1 MKPKFEIGQKVK
13 FVNDN
18 DSEAGK
24 VMSFS
29 FSPDRGF
36 VYQISSKEVDLAKKE
51 IINGVKSCA
60 ESELVAVKEK

>member
-13 FVNDN
+13 FVNDS

-24 VMSFS
+24 VLAFS
-29 FSPDRGF
+29 YDPNRGF

-51 IINGVKSCA
+51 VVNGVKSCS
-60 ESELVAVKEK
+60 EKELVAVK